1 MGVRTRSY
9 GRHAWAAAA
18 VLGLMILVT
27 GCSDDGSF
35 ADAGSTSSIFN
46 EADVK
51 FAQTMIPHHEQAIEM
66 ADAILAKQGVPS
78 EITESA
84 QQIKDAQVPQVEAMR
99 GFWRPGS
106 SPYYRTTFERGP

>member
-1 MGVRTRSY
+1 MVLMGVTTRSY
-9 GRHAWAAAA
+9 RRHAWAAAA

-66 ADAILAKQGVPS
+66 ADAILTKQGVRS

-84 QQIKDAQVPQVEAMR
+84 QRIKDAQVPQVEAMR

-106 SPYYRTTFERGP
+106 SPYYRTT